1 MFLSVKKIKAKV
13 ILVISIF
20 KVTKEYDNNMKSI
33 FIALIIITQI
43 DVKIVL
49 ADVSNPPIFSFLA
62 VPVALYCI
70 LCFMLYVAIRI
81 IISIKNSRKSNNS
94 ETNASENNETDDVTE
109 TTSIGKKSFNEKL
122 RDNYRQSFLILI
134 ILIIL
139 ALLES
144 QCTLA
149 QKRNRLNNLF
159 APDRR

>member
-94 ETNASENNETDDVTE
+94 ETNASEDNETE